1 MDVKCPQC
9 GATVN
14 VIEGQTFLTC
24 GYCSSAIYIDRS
36 RVVFHYMLKPTLD
49 QPGADASLLRWMA
62 GSRTVKSLEKEA
74 QITGREFIYFPVW
87 YFKIRNNDAENIKI
101 QPAMPTPI
109 PDIKS
114 IPVPA
119 GDLRFYD
126 KKDEGNQA
134 IKQPQVLYTSA
145 LEWLSS
151 EGVNASGITQS
162 ALVHI
167 PLYIFHYRY
176 RDNNY
181 SAVVDGSSSTVMAV
195 EYPSKSE
202 MPYLLVGGG
211 ATALFFL
218 EGMSIDFPGVLIA
231 YLITAII
238 VIIAATFVAE
248 KV

>member
-9 GATVN
+9 GAAVN

-36 RVVFHYMLKPTLD
+36 RVVFHYILKPTLD
-49 QPGADASLLRWMA
+49 QSGADASLYRWMA
-62 GSRTVKSLEKEA
+62 GSRTIKGLEKEA
-74 QITGREFIYFPVW
+74 QITGREFNYFPVW
-87 YFKIRNNDAENIKI
+87 YFKIMNNDAEIIKI

-109 PDIKS
+109 PDIKNMP
-114 IPVPA
+114 IPA

-126 KKDEGNQA
+126 RKDEADPA

-176 RDNNY
+176 GDNNY
-181 SAVVDGSSSTVMAV
+181 SAVVDGSSSKVMAV
-195 EYPSKSE
+195 EFPSKSE
-202 MPYLLVGGG
+202 LPYLLVGVG
-211 ATALFFL
+211 ATVLFFI
-218 EGMSIDFPGVLIA
+218 EGMSMDFPGLLGI
-231 YLITAII
+231 YLITAIF